1 MLEIVIVYI
10 IIIII
15 VIIIVIIIIIICL
28 TKQVYKFVPFFWSTK
43 AEVQIYVL
51 HDELSSHRNIGVG

>member
-10 IIIII
+10 IIIIPVI
-15 VIIIVIIIIIICL
+15 IIIVIIIICL
-28 TKQVYKFVPFFWSTK
+28 TKRVYKFVPFFWSTK

-51 HDELSSHRNIGVG
+51 HDELSSHRNNIGVG

>member
-15 VIIIVIIIIIICL
+15 TVIIIICL
-28 TKQVYKFVPFFWSTK
+28 TKRVYKFVPFFWSTK

-51 HDELSSHRNIGVG
+51 HDKLSSHRNIGVG

>member
-15 VIIIVIIIIIICL
+15 TVIIIIIIICL
-28 TKQVYKFVPFFWSTK
+28 TKRVYNFVPFFWSTK
-43 AEVQIYVL
+43 AEVQIYIL